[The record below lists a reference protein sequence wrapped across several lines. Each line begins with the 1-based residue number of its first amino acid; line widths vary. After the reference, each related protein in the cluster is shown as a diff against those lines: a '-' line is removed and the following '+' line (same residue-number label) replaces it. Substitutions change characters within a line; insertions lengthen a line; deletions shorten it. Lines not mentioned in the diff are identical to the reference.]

1 MFRLIFGFFSF
12 SADFADV
19 VSRALNIPKWRL
31 FNIRIEKAEVDKC
44 QIAKFGII
52 GEGTNFLFDTFFC
65 YLSYYSVLK
74 P

>member
-1 MFRLIFGFFSF
+1 MFRLIFGLSSF

-19 VSRALNIPKWRL
+19 VSRALSIPKWRL

-52 GEGTNFLFDTFFC
+52 GEGILFSLNNFLLFIILNC
-65 YLSYYSVLK
+65 Y
-74 P
+74 